1 MLTQDHEQLDIHII
15 EKELRDIV
23 KDDPNIRI
31 SSLQQSLYNKY
42 EYQPSYFKVWE
53 AKQKAIVRAFSDW
66 DKSYQLLSKRLK
78 ALTNSNPGSRVI
90 WRTVPATVP
99 GCAIFERVFWAF
111 GPSIEGFQHCR
122 PVISIDGTFLYGK
135 YRGKLLITSTWD
147 GDNRLFPLA
156 FAIVEEESDDSWYWF
171 LRCIQ
176 NNVTNQDELCVISD
190 RHPGIMSAIRVIC
203 ELTHW
208 HHRFCLRHVASNF
221 NQKIGNK
228 NLKAMV
234 MWSGMENQLR
244 KYQITRDRITQL
256 NADGDKYLREL
267 PVQKWTLAHDGGHRY
282 GAMTTNLSESFNGV
296 LKSARNLTIIA
307 LVELT
312 YYRCVAYFANRY
324 TKARV
329 EITTGER
336 ITAYA
341 KNIFNKWEK
350 KTPKHSVIVFSHED
364 SLFEVGTPINP
375 NSAYRGNHRH
385 EVNLREST
393 CSCQKWQVYKIP
405 CSHVIAVCKYQD
417 ISAMR
422 YIDRCYC
429 LEEQVAC
436 YAPRFCMVPDNVH
449 WNEPDFPVL
458 YPNVKLRRVKGRP
471 RSTRLLNEMDLGT
484 EHKPRPLCNL
494 CRKECHNRRTCP
506 TRTVAG
512 STSGQI
518 E

>member
-53 AKQKAIVRAFSDW
+53 AKQKAIGRAIGRAFGDW
-66 DKSYQLLSKRLK
+66 DKSYPLLPTWLK
-78 ALTNSNPGSRVI
+78 VLTDSNLGNRVI
-90 WRTVPATVP
+90 WRTILATVP

-122 PVISIDGTFLYGK
+122 PVISIDGTFLYSK
-135 YRGKLLITSTWD
+135 YK
-147 GDNRLFPLA
+147 
-156 FAIVEEESDDSWYWF
+156 
-171 LRCIQ
+171 
-176 NNVTNQDELCVISD
+176 
-190 RHPGIMSAIRVIC
+190 
-203 ELTHW
+203 
-208 HHRFCLRHVASNF
+208 
-221 NQKIGNK
+221 
-228 NLKAMV
+228 
-234 MWSGMENQLR
+234 GMENQLL
-244 KYQITRDRITQL
+244 KYQIIRDRITQL

-296 LKSARNLTIIA
+296 LKSARNLPITA

-312 YYRCVAYFANRY
+312 YYRYEAYFANRY
-324 TKARV
+324 TKARA
-329 EITTGER
+329 EITAGER

-341 KNIFNKWEK
+341 KNKFNKWK
-350 KTPKHSVIVFSHED
+350 KKAPKHSVTVFSHED
-364 SLFEVGTPINP
+364 GLFEVRTPINP

-385 EVNLREST
+385 KVNLRENT
-393 CSCQKWQVYKIP
+393 CSCQKWQVYKIL
-405 CSHVIAVCKYQD
+405 CSHVIAVCKYQG

-422 YIDRCYC
+422 YIDCCYC

-436 YAPRFCMVPDNVH
+436 YAPRFRMVPDSVH

-458 YPNVKLRRVKGRP
+458 YPNVKLRRAKGRP
-471 RSTRLLNEMDLGT
+471 RLTRLLNEMDLGT
-484 EHKPRPLCNL
+484 EH
-494 CRKECHNRRTCP
+494 
-506 TRTVAG
+506 
-512 STSGQI
+512 
-518 E
+518 